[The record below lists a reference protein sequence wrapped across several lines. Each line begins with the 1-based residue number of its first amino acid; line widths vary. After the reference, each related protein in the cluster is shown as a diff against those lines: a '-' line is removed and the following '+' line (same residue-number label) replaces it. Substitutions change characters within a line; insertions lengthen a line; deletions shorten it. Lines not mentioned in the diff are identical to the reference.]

1 MIAEVELKKVKTA
14 NFKHLIPFS
23 FKEIEGDYLL
33 VSDTGRYAYVSPEQ
47 FKGLM
52 EKGVREG
59 TELYDLLLSR
69 QMLFTPKNSDVVA
82 SDKFR
87 QQVVVASRRTGLHI
101 MVVTGRCNLSCIYC
115 QAGASPAG
123 QTELDMTPI
132 TAKSV
137 ILTMFTSPVQTLT
150 LEFQGGEPLLNW
162 ETVQF
167 SIEYARELEKQSQR
181 KLFITLV
188 SNFTLMDREK
198 VEYLAKNGVSLCA
211 SLDGPA
217 HVHNRNRG
225 KNHARVVENYK
236 LAQEIYADL
245 CPEKLPSL
253 LPTITKHSLPYAK
266 DIVDQYVELNCRGIF
281 IRPLTTLGNSRKAWD
296 DAGISPEEFLPFYD
310 EVMEYIIDLNKK
322 GVTVSETQSTFMLNK
337 ILDGKAYGYVDLC
350 SPCGAARG
358 QIAYNYDG
366 KIYPCDEARMLAHC
380 GDDSFCIG
388 EAGQN
393 SYSELLNHPVSQSLA
408 AATIL
413 DSLPGCSICAY
424 RPYCG
429 VCPIMHYA
437 DTGDIFTNIYF
448 DRRHRIL
455 EGMFDRLFK
464 YLKNAE
470 IEAIFRKWTADQPNT
485 Y

>member
-1 MIAEVELKKVKTA
+1 MIAEVDLEKVKTA
-14 NFKHLIPFS
+14 NFKRLLPFS
-23 FKEIEGDYLL
+23 FKKIDGDYLL
-33 VSDTGRYAYVSPEQ
+33 VSDTGRYVYVSAGQ
-47 FKGLM
+47 FKNLM

-69 QMLFTPKNSDVVA
+69 QMLFTSKNSDVVA
-82 SDKFR
+82 TDKYR
-87 QQVVVASRRTGLHI
+87 QQILVASRRTTLHI
-101 MVVTGRCNLSCIYC
+101 MVVTGRCNLRCIYC

-132 TAKSV
+132 TAKNV
-137 ILTMFTSPVQTLT
+137 IITMFTAPVHAVT

-167 SIEYARELEKQSQR
+167 SIELAREYEKQVSK
-181 KLFITLV
+181 KLFISLV

-198 VEYLAKNGVSLCA
+198 AEYLAKNRVSVCM

-217 HVHNRNRG
+217 HVHNKNRG
-225 KNHARVVENYK
+225 GNHARVVKNYK
-236 LAQEIYADL
+236 MAREIYADL
-245 CPEKLPSL
+245 FPESYPSL
-253 LPTITKHSLPYAK
+253 LPTITKHSLPYAR

-281 IRPLTTLGNSRKAWD
+281 IRPLTTLGNSRRAWD
-296 DAGISPEEFLPFYD
+296 DAGISPEEFFPFYD
-310 EVMEYIIDLNKK
+310 EVMEYMIDLNKK
-322 GVTVSETQSTFMLNK
+322 GVDVSETQSTFMLNK
-337 ILDGKAYGYVDLC
+337 ILDRKAYGYVDLC
-350 SPCGAARG
+350 SPCGASRG

-366 KIYPCDEARMLAHC
+366 KVYPCDEARMLAHG

-388 EAGQN
+388 EAGRN
-393 SYSELLNHPVSQSLA
+393 SYSELLNHPVSQTMA

-413 DSLPGCSICAY
+413 DSLPGCSICVY

-448 DRRHRIL
+448 DRRHMIL

-464 YLKNAE
+464 YLKDPE
-470 IEAIFRKWTADQPNT
+470 IEAIFRKWTAEQPNA